1 MVSLS
6 LGLKE
11 RIVKV
16 LVWSVV
22 LYGSETWKLR
32 QEDIR
37 SLEAFEMWMMDLAT
51 NDADSLDT
59 ACIQWADIRNGGWK
73 SLLAGNFEK
82 TAVKLDWACLKTRL
96 IITEGHRRKV
106 PGKENPWRPRAM
118 LLDALMQEDEES
130 EIDYA
135 KLKEKAHDRET
146 WRHWERTCLWAE
158 NAGPEMAVR
167 WLNVHV
173 YAGSTPSHKN

>member
-1 MVSLS
+1 MMVSLS

-59 ACIQWADIRNGGWK
+59 ACIQ
-73 SLLAGNFEK
+73 
-82 TAVKLDWACLKTRL
+82 
-96 IITEGHRRKV
+96 
-106 PGKENPWRPRAM
+106 
-118 LLDALMQEDEES
+118 
-130 EIDYA
+130 
-135 KLKEKAHDRET
+135 
-146 WRHWERTCLWAE
+146 
-158 NAGPEMAVR
+158 
-167 WLNVHV
+167 
-173 YAGSTPSHKN
+173 

>member
-59 ACIQWADIRNGGWK
+59 ACIQ
-73 SLLAGNFEK
+73 
-82 TAVKLDWACLKTRL
+82 
-96 IITEGHRRKV
+96 
-106 PGKENPWRPRAM
+106 
-118 LLDALMQEDEES
+118 
-130 EIDYA
+130 
-135 KLKEKAHDRET
+135 
-146 WRHWERTCLWAE
+146 
-158 NAGPEMAVR
+158 
-167 WLNVHV
+167 
-173 YAGSTPSHKN
+173 